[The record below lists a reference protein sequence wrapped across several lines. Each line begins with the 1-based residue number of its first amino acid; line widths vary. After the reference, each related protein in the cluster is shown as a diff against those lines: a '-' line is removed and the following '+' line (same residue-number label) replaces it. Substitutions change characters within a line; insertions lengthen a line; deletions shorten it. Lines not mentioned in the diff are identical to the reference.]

1 MKKIRLGNDI
11 PIEWSINRNNQPE
24 DFTGKTLRLTM
35 IGTSGTA
42 EVTDYTV
49 EGNILR
55 WMFWGKDQHKPST
68 YHFCLVENGGE
79 EGMFT
84 IDTCDVLRLV
94 SRSCAADDCDGPFTM
109 QVTSNIDDK
118 GVTCS
123 SVITVPSNGL
133 SAYEIAVLHGFKGT
147 EEEWLDSLR
156 QPAEN
161 AAEEAQKTIQALVE
175 AGNKAT
181 EAANAAAAAADK
193 AVQAVTELGNR
204 LSVAE
209 TAREEA
215 ESGRVQAELL
225 RVQAEEA
232 RAAAESLR
240 DSAERQRT
248 AAEELRVRAEQLRVA
263 AEQARAA
270 AEEKRVTAEQSRA
283 DAEAARVKAET
294 ARVGSETARVKAEEA
309 RVTAETSRVQAEQNR
324 VTAER
329 QREET
334 FATLKAESEQA
345 TKDATDAA
353 MLAQENVL
361 AIEFDQSTGTL
372 SAVVGADNSAFTS
385 GEITSDGEVVLDF
398 DYEVTD

>member
-1 MKKIRLGNDI
+1 MEKIRYGNDI
-11 PIEWSINRNNQPE
+11 TFRWTVKRDGQPE
-24 DFTGKTLRLTM
+24 NFSKAITLRLLM
-35 IGTSGTA
+35 RGTSS
-42 EVTDYTV
+42 TV
-49 EGNILR
+49 EVKNYKIDGSTITWL
-55 WMFWGKDQHKPST
+55 FAGKDQRGPST
-68 YHFCLVENGGE
+68 YSLTLIEN
-79 EGMFT
+79 EGLDNMFT
-84 IDTCDVLRLV
+84 VDKCEVLRLT
-94 SRSCAADDCDGPFTM
+94 SSSCCACDEDGPFT
-109 QVTSNIDDK
+109 IDVESDI
-118 GVTCS
+118 C
-123 SVITVPSNGL
+123 VPSNGL

-156 QPAEN
+156 QPAED

-270 AEEKRVTAEQSRA
+270 AEEKRVTAEQSRVT
-283 DAEAARVKAET
+283 AEEARVKAET
-294 ARVGSETARVKAEEA
+294 GRVDAESKRVTAEQS
-309 RVTAETSRVQAEQNR
+309 RVTAETSRVKAEQDR
-324 VTAER
+324 VTAEE

-334 FATLKAESEQA
+334 FATLKADAEKA
-345 TKDATDAA
+345 TQDAEDAA
-353 MLAQENVL
+353 LLAQENVL

>member
-1 MKKIRLGNDI
+1 MKSVRRIGNDL
-11 PIEWSINRNNQPE
+11 PVEWRIMRNGRPENLASALSLKLLVKGDYGVREVADFLIDGNTVRWIFRGADQRLPGLYSFSLIINEGR
-24 DFTGKTLRLTM
+24 DGM
-35 IGTSGTA
+35 YTA
-42 EVTDYTV
+42 DAC
-49 EGNILR
+49 N
-55 WMFWGKDQHKPST
+55 
-68 YHFCLVENGGE
+68 
-79 EGMFT
+79 
-84 IDTCDVLRLV
+84 VLRLV
-94 SRSCAADDCDGPFTM
+94 PASCMEYEIEDTAVCA
-109 QVTSNIDDK
+109 QSE
-118 GVTCS
+118 
-123 SVITVPSNGL
+123 ITVPANGL

-156 QPAEN
+156 QPAED

-193 AVQAVTELGNR
+193 AVQAVTELGKQ

-215 ESGRVQAELL
+215 EAGRVQAELL

-232 RAAAESLR
+232 RAAAELLR

-248 AAEELRVRAEQLRVA
+248 AAEELRVRAEQLRVS
-263 AEQARAA
+263 AEGTRAA
-270 AEEKRVTAEQSRA
+270 AEEKRVLAELSRT
-283 DAEAARVKAET
+283 DAEAERVKAETVRIAGEAARVKAE
-294 ARVGSETARVKAEEA
+294 EA
-309 RVTAETSRVQAEQNR
+309 SVTAETSRVQAEESR
-324 VTAER
+324 ATAER

-334 FATLKAESEQA
+334 FATLKSDAEKA

-353 MLAQENVL
+353 LLAQENVL

>member
-1 MKKIRLGNDI
+1 MKSVRRIGNDL
-11 PIEWSINRNNQPE
+11 PVEWRIMRNGRPENLASALSLKLLVKGDYGVREVADFLIDGNTVRWIFRGADQRLPGLYSFSLIINEGR
-24 DFTGKTLRLTM
+24 DGM
-35 IGTSGTA
+35 YTA
-42 EVTDYTV
+42 DAC
-49 EGNILR
+49 N
-55 WMFWGKDQHKPST
+55 
-68 YHFCLVENGGE
+68 
-79 EGMFT
+79 
-84 IDTCDVLRLV
+84 VLRLV
-94 SRSCAADDCDGPFTM
+94 PASCMEYEIEDTAVCA
-109 QVTSNIDDK
+109 QSE
-118 GVTCS
+118 
-123 SVITVPSNGL
+123 ITVPANGL

-156 QPAEN
+156 QPAED

-181 EAANAAAAAADK
+181 EAANAAADK
-193 AVQAVTELGNR
+193 AVQAVTELGKQ

-215 ESGRVQAELL
+215 EAGRVQAELL

-232 RAAAESLR
+232 RAAAELLR

-248 AAEELRVRAEQLRVA
+248 AAEELRVRAEQLRVS
-263 AEQARAA
+263 AEEARAA
-270 AEEKRVTAEQSRA
+270 AEEKRVLAEQSRVT
-283 DAEAARVKAET
+283 AEEARVKAET
-294 ARVGSETARVKAEEA
+294 GRVDAESKRVTAEQS
-309 RVTAETSRVQAEQNR
+309 RVTAETSRVNAEQSR
-324 VTAER
+324 VTAEQ

-334 FATLKAESEQA
+334 FATLKAESEKA

-353 MLAQENVL
+353 LLAQENVL

>member
-1 MKKIRLGNDI
+1 MECRKTYNYPIGNDI
-11 PIEWSINRNNQPE
+11 PITWRIKRFESSE
-24 DFTGKTLRLTM
+24 DLSRAVSLKLQM
-35 IGTSGTA
+35 IGSNGIA
-42 EVTDYTV
+42 INVTGYTLD
-49 EGNILR
+49 GNAISWIFR
-55 WMFWGKDQHKPST
+55 GKDQTTPASYVFK
-68 YHFCLVENGGE
+68 LVGN
-79 EGMFT
+79 EGLDNMFT
-84 IDTCDVLRLV
+84 VKTCAVLRLV
-94 SRSCAADDCDGPFTM
+94 PAVCMSDNPNGVLPLDI
-109 QVTSNIDDK
+109 TSEI
-118 GVTCS
+118 V
-123 SVITVPSNGL
+123 VPSNGL

-147 EEEWLDSLR
+147 EEEWLDSLK
-156 QPAEN
+156 QPAEDV
-161 AAEEAQKTIQALVE
+161 AEKAQETIKALAEAS
-175 AGNKAT
+175 NKAT

-204 LSVAE
+204 LAAAE
-209 TAREEA
+209 TTREEA
-215 ESGRVQAELL
+215 ESARVRAELL
-225 RVQAEEA
+225 RVQAENA
-232 RAAAESLR
+232 RAQAELLR
-240 DSAERQRT
+240 DSAERQRA

-309 RVTAETSRVQAEQNR
+309 RVTAETSRVQAEESR
-324 VTAER
+324 VTAEE

-334 FATLKAESEQA
+334 FATLKSDAEKA